1 MPSLIADHPMLC
13 ALALIFID
21 IAVWRLIS
29 ANLAN
34 WKLAARLVI
43 FAVFSA
49 VLFNDGMNPMQL
61 APYADNTALHLAAT
75 ALQIGWWLFAARTLT
90 VLLGAVMMQR
100 VGHTGRLLQDL
111 MGAVIF
117 LIAIIAAMA
126 YVLDLPVKGVLATSG
141 AVAIIVG
148 LALQST
154 LSDVFSGIVLN
165 TTKPYQLDDWISI
178 DGTEGRVT
186 DIDWRATRLQTSQ
199 GSMAVIPNSLAA
211 KAKIIN
217 FSRPADMFGL
227 AVSLQVSPHA
237 RPQTVI
243 EALERAMQGCRP
255 LLAQPAPS
263 VAFKTSAAGGVE
275 YEISG
280 FVPAMALKR
289 EVRNQLYDLAFRH
302 LQAAGVGV
310 LSATE
315 SSAPPSL
322 SAGRALLERSSIFS
336 TLRQEE
342 KDTFSQN
349 MTLHTYRSGE
359 MILPAGGGER
369 PFVYR
374 RIRRG
379 LGDADQGRAQVRSRA
394 HGTGRGDRRGGDP
407 VGPGGAGGFHRQD
420 VLHLVPH
427 REGILETVPGRAPRH
442 QRSDEGAAGFPP
454 AHRTDLD
461 PGNAGGTGQ
470 ERLPALVAQARVVAD
485 QGAMAMR

>member
-1 MPSLIADHPMLC
+1 
-13 ALALIFID
+13 
-21 IAVWRLIS
+21 
-29 ANLAN
+29 
-34 WKLAARLVI
+34 
-43 FAVFSA
+43 
-49 VLFNDGMNPMQL
+49 
-61 APYADNTALHLAAT
+61 
-75 ALQIGWWLFAARTLT
+75 
-90 VLLGAVMMQR
+90 
-100 VGHTGRLLQDL
+100 
-111 MGAVIF
+111 
-117 LIAIIAAMA
+117 
-126 YVLDLPVKGVLATSG
+126 VLDLPVKGVLATSG

-165 TTKPYQLDDWISI
+165 TTKPYQIDDWISI

-255 LLAQPAPS
+255 LLGTPAPS
-263 VAFKTSAAGGVE
+263 VAFKTSASGGVE

-315 SSAPPSL
+315 SSAPPAM
-322 SAGRALLERSSIFS
+322 SAARALLERSSIFS

-349 MTLHTYRSGE
+349 MTLHTYRAGE
-359 MILPAGGGER
+359 MILPAGEVSDHLFIVESGVVSVMLTKGGHKFEAGR
-369 PFVYR
+369 MGPGEVIGEAGILSDQATLADFSAKTFCTLYR
-374 RIRRG
+374 IEKEYLKPCLDARHDIGEAMKALLDFRVHAAQALTQEAPVVPVKKGFLQWLRQRG
-379 LGDADQGRAQVRSRA
+379 L
-394 HGTGRGDRRGGDP
+394 
-407 VGPGGAGGFHRQD
+407 
-420 VLHLVPH
+420 
-427 REGILETVPGRAPRH
+427 
-442 QRSDEGAAGFPP
+442 
-454 AHRTDLD
+454 
-461 PGNAGGTGQ
+461 
-470 ERLPALVAQARVVAD
+470 
-485 QGAMAMR
+485 

>member
-1 MPSLIADHPMLC
+1 MPSFIADHPMLC
-13 ALALIFID
+13 AVALILID

-29 ANLAN
+29 PNLAN

-49 VLFNDGMNPMQL
+49 VLFNDGMNPMQA
-61 APYADNTALHLAAT
+61 APYADDTTLHLAAT

-90 VLLGAVMMQR
+90 VLLGAVMTQR
-100 VGHTGRLLQDL
+100 AGHTGRLLQDR
-111 MGAVIF
+111 MGAVIVLF
-117 LIAIIAAMA
+117 AIIAAMA

-165 TTKPYQLDDWISI
+165 TTKPYQIDDWISI

-199 GSMAVIPNSLAA
+199 GSLAVIPNSLAA

-263 VAFKTSAAGGVE
+263 VAFKASTGSGVE

-280 FVPAMALKR
+280 FVPAMGLKR
-289 EVRNQLYDLAFRH
+289 ETRNQLYDLAYRH
-302 LQAAGVGV
+302 LQAAGVGL

-315 SSAPPSL
+315 GSTPPAVSG
-322 SAGRALLERSSIFS
+322 ARALLERSTIFS

-349 MTLHTYRSGE
+349 MTLHTYRAGE
-359 MILPAGGGER
+359 MILAAGEVSDHLFIIESGVVSVLLIKDGHTFEAGRMGPGEVIGESGILSDQAALAD
-369 PFVYR
+369 FSAKTYCTLYR
-374 RIRRG
+374 IENEYLKPCLDARHDIGEAMKALLDFRRHAAQALTEDAPVVPVKKGFIQWLRNRG
-379 LGDADQGRAQVRSRA
+379 L
-394 HGTGRGDRRGGDP
+394 
-407 VGPGGAGGFHRQD
+407 
-420 VLHLVPH
+420 
-427 REGILETVPGRAPRH
+427 
-442 QRSDEGAAGFPP
+442 
-454 AHRTDLD
+454 
-461 PGNAGGTGQ
+461 
-470 ERLPALVAQARVVAD
+470 
-485 QGAMAMR
+485 

>member
-1 MPSLIADHPMLC
+1 MPSFIADHPMFC
-13 ALALIFID
+13 ALALILID

-43 FAVFSA
+43 FGVFSA
-49 VLFNDGMNPMQL
+49 VLFNDGMNPMQM
-61 APYADNTALHLAAT
+61 APYAEHTALHLAAT

-90 VLLGAVMMQR
+90 VLLGTLMMQR

-165 TTKPYQLDDWISI
+165 TTKPYQIDDWISI

-199 GSMAVIPNSLAA
+199 GSMAVIPNSMAA

-255 LLAQPAPS
+255 LLAKPAPS
-263 VAFKTSAAGGVE
+263 VAFKTSASGGVE

-280 FVPAMALKR
+280 FVPAMPLKR

-302 LQAAGVGV
+302 LQAAGVTL
-310 LSATE
+310 LSTAE
-315 SSAPPSL
+315 GAPPAIKSR
-322 SAGRALLERSSIFS
+322 ARALLDGSTIFS

-342 KDTFSQN
+342 KETFSQN
-349 MTLHTYRSGE
+349 MVLHTYRSGE
-359 MILPAGGGER
+359 MILPAGEVSDHLFIIESGVVSVMLSKGGHKFEAGR
-369 PFVYR
+369 MGPGEVIGEAGILTDQAALADFSAKTFCTLYR
-374 RIRRG
+374 IEKEYLKPCLDARHDISEAMRNMLDFRIHAAQALTQETPAMPVKKGFLQWLRNRG
-379 LGDADQGRAQVRSRA
+379 L
-394 HGTGRGDRRGGDP
+394 
-407 VGPGGAGGFHRQD
+407 
-420 VLHLVPH
+420 
-427 REGILETVPGRAPRH
+427 
-442 QRSDEGAAGFPP
+442 
-454 AHRTDLD
+454 
-461 PGNAGGTGQ
+461 
-470 ERLPALVAQARVVAD
+470 
-485 QGAMAMR
+485 